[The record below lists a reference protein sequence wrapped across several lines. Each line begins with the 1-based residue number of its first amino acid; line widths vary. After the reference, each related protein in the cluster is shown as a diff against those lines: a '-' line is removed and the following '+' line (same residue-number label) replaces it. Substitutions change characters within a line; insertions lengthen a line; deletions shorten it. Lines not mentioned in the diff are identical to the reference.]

1 MKIKKWD
8 QFLNED
14 KVNESEFV
22 DNIKAFISSYMPKV
36 KDVSENAVNKSK
48 DVIAKAYGFSV
59 DQWNDP
65 ENQEKVKSFYKKL
78 KHIFNKITTAGWG
91 VLSYHKKFSTLL
103 STLNLCTVV
112 SIIKGICDLI
122 FATSIDFGWFS
133 VDTTVGGIFYFKL
146 AIFLFAIRVVLGV
159 IGGVITLERVVK
171 NIVGFIRDLIDLFT
185 NNNTN
190 PNQNN
195 KPIQESL
202 VKLFEMYGYANYN

>member
-1 MKIKKWD
+1 VKIKKFD

-22 DNIKAFISSYMPKV
+22 DNIKAFVSSYMPKV
-36 KDVSENAVNKSK
+36 KDVSQDAINKSK

-59 DQWNDP
+59 EQWNDP
-65 ENQEKVKSFYKKL
+65 ENQYKVKSFYKKL
-78 KHIFNKITTAGWG
+78 KYIFNRITKAGWE
-91 VLSYHKKFSTLL
+91 VLSDPKKLSTLL
-103 STLNLCTVV
+103 TTLKLGTVV
-112 SIIKGICDLI
+112 SIIKGIWDLI

-133 VDTTVGGIFYFKL
+133 VNTTIGGIFYFKL

-159 IGGVITLERVVK
+159 IGGVITLEKVVK

-185 NNNTN
+185 NNNKN
-190 PNQNN
+190 PDQNN

-202 VKLFEMYGYANYN
+202 VKLFEMYGYAN